1 MLLITAARLG
11 DFPNKAELSFQSLQV
26 IIHLRNTSMA
36 RVRALL
42 ATLSSKV
49 YLPLVSVEFSFFP
62 PSIASASLYKI
73 TVAMVNSAAE
83 VYVNLHLQ
91 EGNSDLTL

>member
-49 YLPLVSVEFSFFP
+49 YLPLVQGNFLFFPP
-62 PSIASASLYKI
+62 PSIASASLYCTK
-73 TVAMVNSAAE
+73 
-83 VYVNLHLQ
+83 
-91 EGNSDLTL
+91 

>member
-26 IIHLRNTSMA
+26 IIHLRNASMA
-36 RVRALL
+36 RVRAFL

-49 YLPLVSVEFSFFP
+49 YLPLV
-62 PSIASASLYKI
+62 
-73 TVAMVNSAAE
+73 
-83 VYVNLHLQ
+83 
-91 EGNSDLTL
+91 

>member
-42 ATLSSKV
+42 ATLPSKV
-49 YLPLVSVEFSFFP
+49 YLPLVQGNFLFFFP
-62 PSIASASLYKI
+62 PALLQPHY
-73 TVAMVNSAAE
+73 TVQNSGC
-83 VYVNLHLQ
+83 H
-91 EGNSDLTL
+91 G